1 MTTQTLQKTLG
12 TDLAPGVRHYRAFV
26 GPTENYDLVAAM
38 QFNLLTF
45 LGLREHHCVLDVGC
59 GSLRAGKLL
68 IPYLLP
74 EHYFGIEPEQWL
86 IEEGIEKEVGED
98 MLDIKR
104 PVFSNENDFAL
115 STFARKFDFILA
127 QSIFS
132 HTSQT
137 QIMKCF
143 SEAKRVMK
151 PTSVFAAT
159 FCEGDDNYTGNGW
172 VYPDCVTYTADVMIQ
187 LAAQS
192 GLVCKPIGWPHPN
205 RQTWMLIVHPSN
217 EDDTP
222 GFADIADLFSLRQQ
236 LALCRDKLEK
246 TEVDNL
252 ARIEDELKT
261 CRRRLAKF
269 ERHPCVKL
277 GMKINRG
284 IGQLRLWR
292 S

>member
-1 MTTQTLQKTLG
+1 MTSQTLQKTLG
-12 TDLAPGVRHYRAFV
+12 TDLPPGVRHYRAFI

-45 LGLREHHCVLDVGC
+45 LGLREHHRVLDIGC

-86 IEEGIEKEVGED
+86 IEQGIEKEIGED
-98 MLDIKR
+98 LLDIKR
-104 PVFSNENDFAL
+104 PVFSNDSDFTL
-115 STFARKFDFILA
+115 SSFAQKFDFILA

-137 QIMKCF
+137 QILKCL
-143 SEAKRVMK
+143 SEVKLVMK

-159 FCEGDDNYTGNGW
+159 FCEGDDSYTGTEW
-172 VYPDCVTYTADVMIQ
+172 VYPDCVTYTPDLMRQ
-187 LAAQS
+187 LAAES

-205 RQTWMLIVHPSN
+205 RQTWMLIVDPSN
-217 EDDTP
+217 EDDIPAFT
-222 GFADIADLFSLRQQ
+222 DITDLFSLKQE
-236 LALCRDKLEK
+236 LALCRDKLKK
-246 TEVDNL
+246 TDADNL

-269 ERHPCVKL
+269 ERHPYVKL
-277 GMKINRG
+277 GMKINRC
-284 IGQLRLWR
+284 IENLRLWR